1 MTTNVIVTE
10 ALTVYYGRHRGI
22 LDLDLAV
29 KEGEVFGFLGPNGAG
44 KTTTLRVLL
53 DIIHPTSGRA
63 AVFGLDCQEEGVQVR
78 ERVGYLPGELNLPEG
93 MTGRRFLETM
103 ASIRGDANLAYRQE
117 LCDRLNLSLGRKI
130 GEYSHGNK
138 QKLGLIAAMMH
149 KPALI
154 ILDEPT
160 LGLDPLMQQTILELV
175 RETRTEGRTVF
186 FSSHILSEVQAVCD
200 RVGIIREGRLV
211 TVERV
216 ETLLEQQFRRFR
228 LTLEEIPDAGTF
240 AFPGVTE
247 LNRFDHSVTLE
258 IRESLQAVM
267 KKAVECGIV
276 DIEAQPVTLEEVFLA
291 YYGESGEQGAD
302 DA

>member
-1 MTTNVIVTE
+1 MTTSVIATE
-10 ALTVYYGRHRGI
+10 ALTVYYGRHRGVI
-22 LDLDLAV
+22 DLDLAV
-29 KEGEVFGFLGPNGAG
+29 EAGEVYGFLGPNGAG

-53 DIIHPTSGRA
+53 DIIRPTSGRA
-63 AVFGLDCQEEGVQVR
+63 TVFGLDCQEEGVQIR
-78 ERVGYLPGELNLPEG
+78 ERVGYLPGELNLPEE

-103 ASIRGDANLAYRQE
+103 GRVRGDAIPAYRQE
-117 LCDRLNLSLGRKI
+117 LCERLRLDAGRKI

-160 LGLDPLMQQTILELV
+160 IGLDPLIQQTVLELV
-175 RETRTEGRTVF
+175 RETRAEGRTVF

-228 LTLEEIPDAGTF
+228 LTLEEIPEADAF
-240 AFPGVTE
+240 AYPGVTE
-247 LNRFDHSVTLE
+247 LNRFDHSITLE
-258 IRESLQAVM
+258 IRENLQSVM
-267 KKAVECGIV
+267 EKAVACGIV
-276 DIEAQPVTLEEVFLA
+276 DIEPQPVTLEEVFLA
-291 YYGESGEQGAD
+291 YYGGDGGEGGENA
-302 DA
+302 